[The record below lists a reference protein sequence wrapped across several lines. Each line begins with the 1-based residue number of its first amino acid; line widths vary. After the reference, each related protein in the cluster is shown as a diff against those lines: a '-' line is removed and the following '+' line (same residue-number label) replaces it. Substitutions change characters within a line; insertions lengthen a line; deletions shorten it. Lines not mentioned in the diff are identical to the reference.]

1 MTTVGKFIHQAEAS
15 LALSRLQAAGIEG
28 FLFDEISLAVVGA
41 GTTAIPIRLEVSDED
56 AEKAGRILR
65 GEEGARPLADDF
77 VPPEGT
83 EVVEGNFPK
92 VTAKEVGSAF
102 IKGGILTLITVGL
115 PGLAAVVGGGMRAP
129 TIGDLLLLFVIGG
142 VGGAVMHVCHEGE
155 KKSREAEED
164 SCSDS
169 DPPDKPV
176 NRH

>member
-1 MTTVGKFIHQAEAS
+1 MTTVGEFVHQAEAS
-15 LALSRLQAAGIEG
+15 LALSRLQAAGIDG

-41 GTTAIPIRLEVSDED
+41 GTSAIPVRLQVSDED
-56 AEKAGRILR
+56 AERAGRILR
-65 GEEGARPLADDF
+65 GKEGAMPLADDF

-83 EVVEGNFPK
+83 EVVEGNSPK

-142 VGGAVMHVCHEGE
+142 VGGAVMHVCCEGQKE
-155 KKSREAEED
+155 SLEAGES
-164 SCSDS
+164 SCSGS

-176 NRH
+176 SRH